1 MAIDQPWVYDPN
13 ATGSAQQSGMQGGA
27 GIGSWV
33 SNVGGMGS
41 TTGLLKVTR
50 NANGTVTRSIDRRV
64 AATTLLNA
72 GAAAASGAAAF
83 SVAAGP
89 GGAVAG
95 AVLGAVG
102 GAISGGLAAYD
113 AQKTIASIGQLIERA
128 QKPTTVIK
136 PADRAELLEA
146 LNYCVRKSAVKRN
159 KGIANATIVGQPATV
174 LYKGAKAVYKF
185 AKGTKGV
192 NREKYAEYLVEKAK
206 SKDEA
211 GNIAREAVRSIMDM
225 NYDQIAKSAV
235 ADAMKS
241 G

>member
-1 MAIDQPWVYDPN
+1 MPVDQPWVYDPN

-41 TTGLLKVTR
+41 TTGLLTMER
-50 NANGTVTRSIDRRV
+50 QPDGTYKRKINKGV

-72 GAAAASGAAAF
+72 GAAAASGAATF

-95 AVLGAVG
+95 AVLGAVA
-102 GAISGGLAAYD
+102 GAVSGGLAAYD
-113 AQKTIASIGQLIERA
+113 AQKTIASIEQLLERA
-128 QKPTTVIK
+128 QNPNAAIK
-136 PADRAELLEA
+136 PDDRVQLVEA
-146 LNYCVRKSAVKRN
+146 LQYCIRKTAVKRN
-159 KGIANATIVGQPATV
+159 KGIANATVVGQPATV
-174 LYKGAKAVYKF
+174 LYRGAKAVYKF

-192 NREKYAEYLVEKAK
+192 NREKYADYLVEKGK
-206 SKDEA
+206 SKDVA
-211 GNIAREAVRSIMDM
+211 GNIAREAVASIMKA
-225 NYDQIAKSAV
+225 NYDEIAKGAV